1 MYDVKLK
8 KEIAKNAQRYF
19 LTGVSLITSIG
30 HKGQNVMAAEWTMQ
44 ISHDPMLIAIFI
56 HKGSTTLENIIKT
69 KEFGVN
75 VSSDEQTTAVSISGG
90 YSRKEIDKLSI
101 YDSFKLIKSK
111 KIKSPL
117 IAGCVINAECKLFTT
132 KKIGDHTM
140 IVGKVVSI
148 QYDKT
153 KKPLVY
159 HQGRYFRIG
168 SMIQPLRHEIKVNQD
183 VFGLFQRE
191 GHGQFILKCVGVIVM
206 SGSKIL
212 VSNNLRKDAPDF
224 IPYVMSPRGK
234 NQKEVLETHLKK
246 IKLNLILKENPSLK
260 RLVLKRDKKTQRINF
275 ILFTG
280 MLKKKSVDNRWKLI
294 KNDLF
299 LQTLIK

>member
-1 MYDVKLK
+1 MK
-8 KEIAKNAQRYF
+8 KEIVKNAQRYF
-19 LTGVSLITSIG
+19 LTGVSLITSVG

-44 ISHDPMLIAIFI
+44 ISHDPMLIAVFI
-56 HKGSTTLENIIKT
+56 HKGSTTLTNITKT

-101 YDSFKLIKSK
+101 CNSFKLIKSK

-117 IAGCVINAECKLFTT
+117 IAGCIINAECKLLTT

-159 HQGRYFRIG
+159 HQGRYFSIG
-168 SMIQPLRHEIKVNQD
+168 SMIQPVRNEINVNKE
-183 VFGLFQRE
+183 VFDLFQRE
-191 GHGQFILKCVGVIVM
+191 SHRQFILKCVGVIVM
-206 SGSKIL
+206 AENKIL
-212 VSNNLRKDAPDF
+212 VSNNLRKYSPDF
-224 IPYVMSPRGK
+224 IPYVVSSRGK

-246 IKLNLILKENPSLK
+246 IKLNLILKQNPSLK
-260 RLVLKRDKKTQRINF
+260 RLVLKRDKKIQRVNF

-280 MLKKKSVDNRWKLI
+280 TLKKKSLGNRWKSI

-299 LQTLIK
+299 LQALIK

>member
-1 MYDVKLK
+1 M
-8 KEIAKNAQRYF
+8 ENAQRYF
-19 LTGVSLITSIG
+19 LTGVSLITSVG
-30 HKGQNVMAAEWTMQ
+30 HKGQNVMAAEWTIQ
-44 ISHDPMLIAIFI
+44 ISHDPMLIAVFI

-75 VSSDEQTTAVSISGG
+75 VSSEEQTTAVSISGG

-101 YDSFKLIKSK
+101 CDSFKLIKPK

-117 IAGCVINAECKLFTT
+117 IAGCIINAECRLLTT

-168 SMIQPLRHEIKVNQD
+168 SMIQPVRREIKVNQEMFD
-183 VFGLFQRE
+183 LFQRE
-191 GHGQFILKCVGVIVM
+191 AHGQFILKCVGAIMIV
-206 SGSKIL
+206 GNKIL
-212 VSNNLRKDAPDF
+212 VSNNLRKDSLDF
-224 IPYVMSPRGK
+224 IPYVVSRRGK
-234 NQKEVLETHLKK
+234 DQKEALETHLKK
-246 IKLNLILKENPSLK
+246 IKLNLILKQNPSLK
-260 RLVLKRDKKTQRINF
+260 RLVLKGDKKIQRVNF

-280 MLKKKSVDNRWKLI
+280 ILKKKSVDNRWKLI
-294 KNDLF
+294 KNDRF
-299 LQTLIK
+299 LQALIK